1 MARAIINTQARE
13 GRILE
18 TPIMWQRLWKGLP
31 EPLQIALGMV
41 VMCIKMAIYALVFV
55 VPLAIALLIL
65 YWLVH

>member
-1 MARAIINTQARE
+1 
-13 GRILE
+13 
-18 TPIMWQRLWKGLP
+18 MWQRLWKGLP

-41 VMCIKMAIYALVFV
+41 VVCIKMAIYALVFV

>member
-1 MARAIINTQARE
+1 M
-13 GRILE
+13 E

-55 VPLAIALLIL
+55 VPLAIALLVL